1 MSKRLRTLDSFFSP
15 PPSKR
20 AKEGESFLKQEERD
34 QNDDTKD
41 APTLYS
47 RHATYPHSIVHL
59 PASLREVLNFV
70 PASEAKTINDQPELD
85 LLSFTPF
92 IPKEAQVEL
101 FEFLRAELPF
111 YVSGSL
117 SPRRRLV
124 RNADVVLTFRE

>member
-1 MSKRLRTLDSFFSP
+1 MSKRVRTLDSFFSP

-20 AKEGESFLKQEERD
+20 AKGVQSAAEDEKRD
-34 QNDDTKD
+34 QPQDTSN
-41 APTLYS
+41 ASTLDS
-47 RHATYPHSIVHL
+47 RHATYPHPIVHL
-59 PASLREVLNFV
+59 PAGLRDALNFV
-70 PASEAKTINDQPELD
+70 PAQEGRTINDQPELD

-117 SPRRRLV
+117 SQCHM
-124 RNADVVLTFRE
+124 